1 MHLIILILQE
11 HYESDITGEDL
22 KNLDNALKLDLL
34 ESAKISQNI
43 PKSPRISQ
51 KFPKSL
57 GKVYLIIPI
66 LQEHYEGDI
75 KGEDLKNLDNAL
87 ELDLLEFALDHEE
100 EDLEDEDEN
109 ELEEWKPSIT
119 NNPNKL
125 PLLVPIKK
133 IEKPRQCDKVSLKL
147 NFSILT
153 HRKYLK
159 LEFQF

>member
-1 MHLIILILQE
+1 MPKFHR
-11 HYESDITGEDL
+11 
-22 KNLDNALKLDLL
+22 
-34 ESAKISQNI
+34 ISQNL
-43 PKSPRISQ
+43 PESPRISQ
-51 KFPKSL
+51 KFPKCP

-159 LEFQF
+159 LEFQFKVSSIS

>member
-1 MHLIILILQE
+1 MGSRGCKIASDTAFADYAMGRWVIRSYMNLPNTPGSFISALRSLIQ
-11 HYESDITGEDL
+11 
-22 KNLDNALKLDLL
+22 NLP
-34 ESAKISQNI
+34 E
-43 PKSPRISQ
+43 SPRIFQISEN
-51 KFPKSL
+51 
-57 GKVYLIIPI
+57 KVYLNILI

-100 EDLEDEDEN
+100 EDLENEDED

-125 PLLVPIKK
+125 PILVPIKK

-147 NFSILT
+147 NFS
-153 HRKYLK
+153 Y
-159 LEFQF
+159 

>member
-1 MHLIILILQE
+1 M
-11 HYESDITGEDL
+11 
-22 KNLDNALKLDLL
+22 
-34 ESAKISQNI
+34 
-43 PKSPRISQ
+43 
-51 KFPKSL
+51 
-57 GKVYLIIPI
+57 I

-153 HRKYLK
+153 HHKYLK

>member
-1 MHLIILILQE
+1 MK
-11 HYESDITGEDL
+11 GVDL
-22 KNLDNALKLDLL
+22 KNLDNAVELNLL
-34 ESAKISQNI
+34 ESTKVSQNL
-43 PKSPRISQ
+43 PESLRIFQISEC
-51 KFPKSL
+51 KL
-57 GKVYLIIPI
+57 YLIILI

-147 NFSILT
+147 NFCS
-153 HRKYLK
+153 
-159 LEFQF
+159 

>member
-1 MHLIILILQE
+1 MYQNFP
-11 HYESDITGEDL
+11 ESSRIFQ
-22 KNLDNALKLDLL
+22 
-34 ESAKISQNI
+34 ISE
-43 PKSPRISQ
+43 
-51 KFPKSL
+51 
-57 GKVYLIIPI
+57 GKVYLIILI

-100 EDLEDEDEN
+100 EDLEDEDED

-125 PLLVPIKK
+125 PILVPIKK

-147 NFSILT
+147 NFL
-153 HRKYLK
+153 Y
-159 LEFQF
+159 